1 MSCECHDEFE
11 LRDMLREKR
20 KGIKSFDDLVQ
31 FLQYVK
37 DNCNCGYGEAPR
49 AIAQAAIAV
58 AGYLASEFGIT
69 GFQNSCTM
77 WDFIQDWS
85 YSNNKCGM
93 RIVDYDEMLYPQY
106 EYKFE
111 KTISKETFSAIQ
123 KEAAVRL
130 ENKLNYAS
138 PAVLQH
144 WKSIAE
150 GNVPFG
156 YTVKQ

>member
-37 DNCNCGYGEAPR
+37 DNCNYGYGEAPR
-49 AIAQAAIAV
+49 AIAQAALAV
-58 AGYLASEFGIT
+58 AWYLASEFGIT
-69 GFQNSCTM
+69 GFQAGCTM
-77 WDFIQDWS
+77 WDFIQDWL

-106 EYKFE
+106 EYKFG
-111 KTISKETFSAIQ
+111 KTISEETFSAIQ
-123 KEAAVRL
+123 KEAAIKL
-130 ENKLNYAS
+130 ENESNYAS

-156 YTVKQ
+156 YTVK